1 MHIPDIIIHLF
12 HLVNGYTNLPSIF
25 SYHEKALFCA
35 NKPCYFLL
43 QWDMVCLFDY
53 GSKWRFS
60 GSVLGHHVTN
70 FKKNEHVSILH
81 IIQ

>member
-1 MHIPDIIIHLF
+1 
-12 HLVNGYTNLPSIF
+12 
-25 SYHEKALFCA
+25 
-35 NKPCYFLL
+35 
-43 QWDMVCLFDY
+43 MVCLFDY

-81 IIQ
+81 IIQEICTRWKSVCFFTEQIEVSEMKL